1 MSSPTMLRGVITGKI
16 IELERESGLPSGQEI
31 LVTIEQAKLT
41 VDKEEGITPGEGLR
55 RSFGAWAEDAE
66 ELDKYLEWTRQQRK
80 VGRTLLEQ

>member
-1 MSSPTMLRGVITGKI
+1 MSAPTMLRGVITGKI
-16 IELERESGLPSGQEI
+16 IELERESGLPPGQEI

-66 ELDKYLEWTRQQRK
+66 ELDKYLEWTRQERK
-80 VGRTLLEQ
+80 VGRTPVEQ